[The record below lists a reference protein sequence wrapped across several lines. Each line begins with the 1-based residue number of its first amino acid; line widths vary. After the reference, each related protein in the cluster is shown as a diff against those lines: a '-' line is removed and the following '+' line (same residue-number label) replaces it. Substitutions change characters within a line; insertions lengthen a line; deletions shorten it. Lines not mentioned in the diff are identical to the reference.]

1 MFKKI
6 AKTAT
11 TTPMMMMMMVIIV
24 SHDEVEDPFGCK
36 ATDLVGM
43 S

>member
-11 TTPMMMMMMVIIV
+11 TTPMMMMMVIIV

-36 ATDLVGM
+36 AADLVGM